1 MERVTMKKLTGI
13 REDIDAITDEANP
26 CGFLQVSYEELDY
39 LLKKENG
46 LTKQK
51 NTTVY
56 QNVFENLKGETNAHW
71 LCVAL
76 NDKLNEIHKFL
87 PMISHTLRLNLDD
100 VDQEKRE
107 SLEEIIEFTDD
118 LAEHIRVEQCR
129 HIDKMREFSGL
140 REYGKGM
147 KL

>member
-1 MERVTMKKLTGI
+1 MNKLTGI
-13 REDIDAITDEANP
+13 RENIDALLEIEESGFIEVSHEEHEYIIKKQRQKASMARTD
-26 CGFLQVSYEELDY
+26 
-39 LLKKENG
+39 LKEDTYKEI
-46 LTKQK
+46 
-51 NTTVY
+51 
-56 QNVFENLKGETNAHW
+56 FENLKGETNAHW

>member
-1 MERVTMKKLTGI
+1 MKQLTGI
-13 REDIDAITDEANP
+13 REDIDALTNDANP
-26 CGFLQVSYEELDY
+26 CGFLQVSHEELSY
-39 LLKKENG
+39 LLKNK
-46 LTKQK
+46 K

-56 QNVFENLKGETNAHW
+56 QDVFENLKGETNVHW

-76 NDKLNEIHKFL
+76 NDKLNEMHSIL
-87 PMISHTLRLNLDD
+87 PEIAHAMRLNLDD
-100 VDQEKRE
+100 VDREKRE
-107 SLEEIIEFTDD
+107 SLEELIEFTDD

>member
-1 MERVTMKKLTGI
+1 MKKLTGI
-13 REDIDAITDEANP
+13 REDIDALTDDANP
-26 CGFLQVSYEELDY
+26 CGFLQVSHEELSY
-39 LLKKENG
+39 LLKNK
-46 LTKQK
+46 K

-56 QNVFENLKGETNAHW
+56 QDVFENLKGETNAHW

-76 NDKLNEIHKFL
+76 NDKLNEMHSIL
-87 PMISHTLRLNLDD
+87 PEIAHAMRLNLDD
-100 VDQEKRE
+100 VDREKRE
-107 SLEEIIEFTDD
+107 SLEELIEFTDD